1 MCGAVLVGVAGR
13 PSRELPH
20 PRGWALGG
28 GRLGTLPTGFLMGG
42 TVITAY
48 TYVAVPGLMFGAGGL
63 ALYALTYLL
72 LLTPLITLVL
82 PRLHRVAARHG
93 MVTAADYVRARHGS
107 HALALAVALT
117 GILATMPY
125 LALQVIGMATLLD
138 AMGLPAGTAAGC
150 LGLALLFGL
159 CAAAT
164 QPAGLR
170 ATARIAPVKALLTT
184 TALAVTLVLAITRLG
199 GPGAVFAAAG
209 HRLSGEGLALVV
221 PPQSAFAYATLALG
235 TALAQPMYPQIVT
248 VALAAGD
255 RRRLHAAT
263 AALPLW
269 AASLA
274 LTALLGVAAL
284 AAGVR
289 ARPGH
294 AELAVPLLIRTLTP
308 DWLTGL
314 LFGALAVGA
323 LLPACV
329 MSMSM
334 ATLLVRNIYTE
345 YLNPTAT
352 PKHEVRIART
362 SSLCIMAGA
371 VLFALVLHPQDAVNL
386 HLLGGVWILQTL
398 PAVAISLFTRWFH
411 HRALIAGWA
420 AGMAAGT
427 ALLCLHDFSSVVNLS
442 LGPLHASVYAAL
454 TALALNLAVSAVLT
468 PVLDR
473 LGIPRNSDSTLSG
486 PPLERRGSKYTVI
499 VD

>member
-1 MCGAVLVGVAGR
+1 MCAAALIGVAR
-13 PSRELPH
+13 RAPRELPH
-20 PRGWALGG
+20 PTGWALGG
-28 GRLGTLPTGFLMGG
+28 RGLGTLSTGFLMGG

-48 TYVAVPGLMFGAGGL
+48 TYVAIPGLMFGAGGL

-72 LLTPLITLVL
+72 LLTPLVTLIL
-82 PRLHRVAARHG
+82 PRLHRIATRHG

-138 AMGLPAGTAAGC
+138 AMGLPAGTVAGC
-150 LGLALLFGL
+150 LGLILLFGL
-159 CAAAT
+159 FAAAT

-184 TALAVTLVLAITRLG
+184 LALGVALGLAITRLG
-199 GPGAVFAAAG
+199 GPGAVFAAAD
-209 HRLSGEGLALVV
+209 HRLAAQGLSLVV

-248 VALAAGD
+248 VALAARD
-255 RRRLHAAT
+255 HRRLRAAT
-263 AALPLW
+263 STLPLW
-269 AASLA
+269 AGLLA

-284 AAGVR
+284 AAGIR
-289 ARPGH
+289 TRPGH
-294 AELAVPLLIRTLTP
+294 AELAVPLLIRSLTP

-329 MSMSM
+329 MATSMS
-334 ATLLVRNIYTE
+334 TLLVRNVYTE

-362 SSLCIMAGA
+362 GSLCIVAGA

-398 PAVAISLFTRWFH
+398 PAVAIALFTRWFH

-420 AGMAAGT
+420 AGMTVGT
-427 ALLCLHDFSSVVNLS
+427 SLLCLHDFSSVVNLGI
-442 LGPLHASVYAAL
+442 GPLHASVYAAL
-454 TALALNLAVSAVLT
+454 IALALNLAVSAALT

-473 LGIPRNSDSTLSG
+473 LGIPRNSDSTVSG
-486 PPLERRGSKYTVI
+486 PPLERRGSKYTVV